1 MSAIHLDR
9 LKKNFKNT
17 TGQRSL
23 KVAKKPVLQRESL
36 SAKTMRHISI
46 RFVHTVVLQNPHKIC
61 AFLELQ
67 LHLGLNSIDLKIDI
81 FDIAFLNYSFK
92 LFYASIIQD
101 QTMRFQNRKNFAN
114 RTNGSKVAN
123 LIFWP
128 AKMSRFV
135 NVYGF

>member
-9 LKKNFKNT
+9 LKKNFKNNK
-17 TGQRSL
+17 GQRSL
-23 KVAKKPVLQRESL
+23 KVAEKPVLQRESL

-81 FDIAFLNYSFK
+81 FDITFLNYCFT
-92 LFYASIIQD
+92 LFYASTIQAWAI
-101 QTMRFQNRKNFAN
+101 RFQNRKNFSN

-123 LIFWP
+123 LIFWS

-135 NVYGF
+135 NLYGF